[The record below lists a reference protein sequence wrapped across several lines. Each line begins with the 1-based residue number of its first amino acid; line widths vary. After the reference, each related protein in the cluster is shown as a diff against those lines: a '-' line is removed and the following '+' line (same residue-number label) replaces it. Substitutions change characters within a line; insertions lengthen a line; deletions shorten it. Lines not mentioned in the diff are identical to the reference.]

1 MKMDI
6 PDYFTDPNT
15 DGADWIKQK
24 ILSIK
29 WELRRTIEEV
39 EFVAE
44 QYQMK
49 KRYGATT
56 EELKKLELE
65 LKDLLEKSQNMALE
79 IRKLS

>member
-1 MKMDI
+1 MQMDI

-49 KRYGATT
+49 KRYGTSK
-56 EELKKLELE
+56 EELKKLEFE
-65 LKDLLEKSQNMALE
+65 LKELLEKSYNLALE